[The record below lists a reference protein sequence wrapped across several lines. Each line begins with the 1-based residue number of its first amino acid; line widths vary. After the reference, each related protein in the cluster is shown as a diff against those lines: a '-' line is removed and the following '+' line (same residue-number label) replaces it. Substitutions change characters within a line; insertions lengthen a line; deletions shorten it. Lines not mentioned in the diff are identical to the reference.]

1 MRLLDIDTPEIDSPR
16 CDVEEDLGH
25 LAAERLSR
33 LIADRL
39 VVIDRSG
46 THDRWGRPLVRLIV
60 GDEDIGDILVREGLA
75 VRWEP
80 GREAWEARA
89 RHWCGDDWRAEE

>member
-1 MRLLDIDTPEIDSPR
+1 MRLLDIDTPESNSPR
-16 CDVEEDLGH
+16 CAVEEDLGH

-46 THDRWGRPLVRLIV
+46 THDRWGRPLVHLIV
-60 GDEDIGDILVREGLA
+60 GDEDVGKILMREGLA

-89 RHWCGDDWRAEE
+89 RHWCGDDWRPE